1 MEDKLYTA
9 GQMADLAGVSL
20 KTIRFYDA
28 KGLLKPVSY
37 SDAGY
42 RYYNRDSVV
51 RLQRIIMLKYLGFS
65 LQQIAEMISV
75 NTDFDGQMKE
85 QKKFLM
91 KRKQLL
97 DEMLSTIELLEKT
110 QNEDKWDV
118 LQHLLKLMSTDEKVV
133 EQYQNSSNLE
143 KRISI
148 HVYNTNEEKYM
159 HWVFRNMDLQPGMR
173 ILEIGCGTGLLWC
186 DNIQKLPRGL
196 RITLTDRSE
205 GMLEQT
211 KSNLKAY
218 EVILKEKD
226 IVIEFQVLDANELQ
240 LEARS
245 MDVIIANHML
255 YHVKK
260 RKECLKE
267 IKKALATNGTFF
279 CTTVGERH
287 MEELH
292 KLVAGF
298 DERIELPYESLT
310 REFWLEK
317 GEEQLL
323 PYFKNINRIDYIS
336 DLDVPNAEVVYSYV
350 QSFPGNAPY
359 ILEQKGNEFLELI
372 EEKINKDGSIYIHK
386 STGMFICKK

>member
-75 NTDFDGQMKE
+75 NTDLDGQMKE

-245 MDVIIANHML
+245 MDVIIANH
-255 YHVKK
+255 
-260 RKECLKE
+260 C
-267 IKKALATNGTFF
+267 
-279 CTTVGERH
+279 
-287 MEELH
+287 
-292 KLVAGF
+292 
-298 DERIELPYESLT
+298 
-310 REFWLEK
+310 
-317 GEEQLL
+317 
-323 PYFKNINRIDYIS
+323 
-336 DLDVPNAEVVYSYV
+336 
-350 QSFPGNAPY
+350 
-359 ILEQKGNEFLELI
+359 
-372 EEKINKDGSIYIHK
+372 
-386 STGMFICKK
+386 FIM